1 MLKEGLKMKK
11 KISVLVGL
19 SVLFLIP
26 SLALADCCD
35 LGGFTSYAVDANNT
49 VILYAGNVPVAK
61 FSVQC
66 SIQSDSKVQL
76 LKTYM
81 CDGDELLVD
90 GSRCMVNNV
99 TSTN

>member
-1 MLKEGLKMKK
+1 MKK
-11 KISVLVGL
+11 KICVVAALGVLL
-19 SVLFLIP
+19 LLP

-35 LGGFTSYAVDANNT
+35 LGGFTSYAVDANNM
-49 VILYAGNVPVAK
+49 VILYAGSTPMAK

-66 SIQSDSKVQL
+66 SIQNDSKVQL

>member
-1 MLKEGLKMKK
+1 MKK
-11 KISVLVGL
+11 KISILVGL

-26 SLALADCCD
+26 SLGLADCCD
-35 LGGFTSYAVDANNT
+35 LGGFTSYAIEGSNV
-49 VILYAGNVPVAK
+49 VLFAGNTPMAK

-66 SIQSDSKVQL
+66 SIQDDSKIRL

-81 CDGDELLVD
+81 CDGDEILVD
-90 GSRCMVNNV
+90 GSNCMVNNV

>member
-1 MLKEGLKMKK
+1 MKK
-11 KISVLVGL
+11 RISVLAGL
-19 SVLFLIP
+19 GVLFLLP
-26 SLALADCCD
+26 SLGLADCCD

-49 VILYAGNVPVAK
+49 VILFSGNTPMAK

-66 SIQSDSKVQL
+66 SIQNDSKIQL

-99 TSTN
+99 TATD